1 MRRRGS
7 SQNYR
12 IFRYVLFLICFAIF
26 GCAPA
31 ITLKGVTLKPRSSQI
46 PTSHPISPNTLGI
59 VQLDDRRPEEE
70 KGTYNSAADSL
81 AQLGDQIYPEP
92 VVKIVTT
99 YLVEDL
105 GVKAIFR
112 SVRVVE
118 GYSRF
123 RDTFILSGSLEH
135 FDCKIYGASSGTIET
150 WVRMSL
156 ELRTESGD
164 LVFRRP
170 FEKKKSQPWECFF
183 DVDAIF
189 SKAASLL
196 QSTLDD
202 VSDDLS
208 VVLAR
213 HMEETHIPQQTASS
227 RTDQQFLT
235 RPNLAHSAF
244 GKRWAV
250 VIGISNYRDSR
261 IPTLRYA
268 ARDANTFCRWLISP
282 SGGKYA
288 PTQVKLLID
297 QQATATRIKDA
308 LFSWLKQALEEDVVT
323 IYFAGHG
330 SPESP
335 DSPNNLYFLPY
346 DAKYDSIVTTGF
358 PMWDIDTAMRR
369 FIKAKKV
376 VVIADACHSGGVG
389 QPFDIARRENRA
401 IQVNSI
407 SKGFENLSRI
417 GEGVC
422 VISASGEKQLSQESK
437 DWGGG
442 HGVFT
447 YFLLQA
453 LTGEADYNRDKLV
466 TLGELIPYLSEQ
478 VRRATK
484 SAQSPTVAGK
494 FDPALSIGR

>member
-12 IFRYVLFLICFAIF
+12 IFRYVLFLICLPMFA
-26 GCAPA
+26 CAPA
-31 ITLKGVTLKPRSSQI
+31 VTLKGVTLKPRSSQI
-46 PTSHPISPNTLGI
+46 PTARPICPNTLGI

-70 KGTYNSAADSL
+70 KRTFNTVDVG
-81 AQLGDQIYPEP
+81 QLGDQIYPEP

-99 YLVEDL
+99 YLADDL

-118 GYSRF
+118 GYSRL
-123 RDTFILSGSLEH
+123 RDTFILSGSLER
-135 FDCKIYGASSGTIET
+135 FDSKIYGQVSGRLET

-156 ELRTESGD
+156 ELRSETGD

-170 FEKKKSQPWECFF
+170 FEKKKSEPWESVG
-183 DVDAIF
+183 DVNVTF

-202 VSDDLS
+202 VSDDLE

-213 HMEETHIPQQTASS
+213 HVEARHTAQQITSA

-235 RPNLAHSAF
+235 RPNLAHSTF

-250 VIGISNYRDSR
+250 VIGISNYQDSR
-261 IPTLRYA
+261 ISTLRYA
-268 ARDANTFCRWLISP
+268 ARDANAFCQWLISP

-297 QQATATRIKDA
+297 QQATGRRIKDA
-308 LFSWLKQALEEDVVT
+308 LFSWIKQALEEDVVT
-323 IYFAGHG
+323 IYLAGHG

-346 DAKYDSIVTTGF
+346 DARYDSIASTGF
-358 PMWDIDTAMRR
+358 PMWDIETALRR

-401 IQVNSI
+401 IAVNSI
-407 SKGFENLSRI
+407 SKSFENLSRI

-422 VISASGEKQLSQESK
+422 VISASGERQLSQESK

-453 LTGEADYNRDKLV
+453 LTGEADYNRDKIV

-478 VRRATK
+478 VRRATRN
-484 SAQSPTVAGK
+484 AQSPTVAGK